1 MRLSDVELG
10 VHERRMI
17 FSDDAC
23 EVSAVSLESSGRVSK
38 YKIGECMREAL

>member
-1 MRLSDVELG
+1 MHLSDAELG

-23 EVSAVSLESSGRVSK
+23 EVSAVSLEVIRE
-38 YKIGECMREAL
+38 GEQV